1 MGNKISKEE
10 LERNLAQFTGSEE
23 YHKFSHFT
31 RLLATD
37 GVIYLAQSAE
47 CFWLLDILASVQNM
61 PKIRRASMQVLIFNK
76 SEGEVR
82 IEDGNKNVLY
92 KQKIDYTDFPLDEI
106 TIWVEGNIVLL
117 PSEH

>member
-1 MGNKISKEE
+1 MGNRISKEE

-61 PKIRRASMQVLIFNK
+61 PKIRRAEMQVLKFDTASK
-76 SEGEVR
+76 MVR